1 MNYYIG
7 LDFGTTN
14 SILSYFEQ
22 NEVKTYKFGSNNSG
36 DQYIP
41 SFIAYDEELG
51 VAIGTAARTVASETG
66 VESYG
71 NFKMQLPIPD
81 SDLIDQATRHPVD
94 ITIDYLKELL
104 ISENSTFSFNN
115 QKGAIE
121 GLVVSVPEIWV
132 RDFRNLGRERLKKIL
147 TEQLELPLIQLISEP
162 VAAASY
168 YVWKAQKEKKLSFD
182 PEKILLVCDVGG
194 GTFDV
199 SICRIYG
206 DKNIEV
212 LAYFGKGERGL
223 EDAGVAFDRRCV
235 KIAYQKK
242 HQQEI
247 DDNSPEFYRLLNEFE
262 SKKIGIHDR
271 ATKRI
276 INYLKEP
283 ETQKEKSVYSFSGYE
298 VNCQEVEEAFAPI
311 KNNIQGVMEEVN
323 NWLQENNRQLD
334 HVFFVG
340 GFSQFILVKRA
351 ITEALNIDSQDQ
363 RIERVNLE
371 TSAFAISYGAC
382 LIAQGE
388 IDPIEK
394 YHHTLGIVVMNPNTY
409 EEEDIPLIAG
419 KNLPIKDLVNPF
431 YSEQTVTG
439 INRELNGIKLWID
452 FQSRGNIK
460 RERLNE
466 PIQLP
471 DFSSSAKYQ
480 IGMRVDKSQI
490 SYLVIKNV
498 QTQRKAE
505 YELGNILER
514 MFPTGLII
522 DYC

>member
-1 MNYYIG
+1 MTYYIG

-22 NEVKTYKFGSNNSG
+22 DDVKTYKFGSVDSG
-36 DQYIP
+36 YQYIP
-41 SFIAYDEELG
+41 SFIAYDEEIG
-51 VAIGTAARTVASETG
+51 VEIGTAARTVASNNG

-81 SDLIDQATRHPVD
+81 SELKDQVARHPVD

-104 ISENSTFSFNN
+104 ISENNPFSFKQ
-115 QKGAIE
+115 QKGAID

-168 YVWKAQKEKKLSFD
+168 YAWKAQKEEELSFY

-199 SICRIYG
+199 SICRISG
-206 DKNIEV
+206 NKTIEV
-212 LAYFGKGERGL
+212 LAFFGKGERGL

-235 KIAYQKK
+235 KKAYQKK

-247 DDNSPEFYRLLNEFE
+247 DDNSPEFYRLLKEFE
-262 SKKIGIHDR
+262 STKIAMHVSATKKI
-271 ATKRI
+271 T
-276 INYLKEP
+276 NYLNSP
-283 ETQKEKSVYSFSGYE
+283 ETEKDKPVYSFSDYE
-298 VNCQEVEEAFAPI
+298 VNCQEIEEAFAPI
-311 KNNIQGVMEEVN
+311 KENIQGVMENVN

-334 HVFFVG
+334 RVFFVG
-340 GFSQFILVKRA
+340 GFSQFILVQRA
-351 ITEALNIDSQDQ
+351 ITEALNIESQDQ
-363 RIERVNLE
+363 RIEQGNIE

-394 YHHTLGIVVMNPNTY
+394 YHHTLGIVGTNAQTFDDEY
-409 EEEDIPLIAG
+409 ITLITDQ
-419 KNLPIKDLVNPF
+419 KPINDLLDPC
-431 YSEQTVTG
+431 YSEVSVAP
-439 INRELNGIKLWID
+439 INNQLRGVKLWID
-452 FQSRGNIK
+452 FQSRGKIK
-460 RERLNE
+460 EGSVSEL
-466 PIQLP
+466 IDFP
-471 DFSSSAKYQ
+471 DFSSGAKYQ

-498 QTQRKAE
+498 QTQQKAE

-514 MFPTGLII
+514 MFPTGLIV
-522 DYC
+522 